1 MKILVLKGSANVHGS
16 SAMLADAF
24 MNGAKASGHQVTS
37 IDVTRANVHSCLG
50 CIHCGYEGP
59 CAQHDGMTK
68 IKEAILDSDMLVFAT
83 PPYYYGFSS
92 QLKIVIDHFCAFNS
106 SLNDKHMRS
115 ALLAAAWNSADWTF
129 DALKI
134 HYQTLVRY
142 LNFRDEGMV
151 LGLGCGTPA
160 MTKNSIYPKKAYE
173 LGKSIK

>member
-1 MKILVLKGSANVHGS
+1 
-16 SAMLADAF
+16 MLADAF
-24 MNGAKASGHQVTS
+24 MDGAKASGHQVTS
-37 IDVTRANVHSCLG
+37 IDVTRANVHPCLV

-83 PPYYYGFSS
+83 PLYYYGFSS
-92 QLKIVIDHFCAFNS
+92 QLKIVIDRFCAFNS

>member
-68 IKEAILDSDMLVFAT
+68 IKEKRQFWIQICLFLPHRSITM
-83 PPYYYGFSS
+83 
-92 QLKIVIDHFCAFNS
+92 AFRRN
-106 SLNDKHMRS
+106 
-115 ALLAAAWNSADWTF
+115 
-129 DALKI
+129 
-134 HYQTLVRY
+134 
-142 LNFRDEGMV
+142 
-151 LGLGCGTPA
+151 
-160 MTKNSIYPKKAYE
+160 
-173 LGKSIK
+173 

>member
-1 MKILVLKGSANVHGS
+1 
-16 SAMLADAF
+16 
-24 MNGAKASGHQVTS
+24 
-37 IDVTRANVHSCLG
+37 
-50 CIHCGYEGP
+50 
-59 CAQHDGMTK
+59 
-68 IKEAILDSDMLVFAT
+68 MLVFAT
-83 PPYYYGFSS
+83 PLYYYGFSS
-92 QLKIVIDHFCAFNS
+92 QLKIVIDRFCAFNS